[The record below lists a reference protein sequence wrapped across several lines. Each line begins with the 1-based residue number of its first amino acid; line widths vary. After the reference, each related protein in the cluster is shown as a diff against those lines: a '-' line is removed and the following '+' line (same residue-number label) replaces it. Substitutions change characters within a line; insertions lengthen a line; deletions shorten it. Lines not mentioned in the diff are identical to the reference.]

1 MQQKKPTDLVLYLRL
16 LSYVKPY
23 LRIFLVAV
31 VAMAVLALTSPAIA
45 ALFKNIT
52 EGVFQQAEVDLMRR
66 VVLPLILVF
75 FVAAVSSYVSRYA
88 LAWVAERL
96 VMDLRVEMFKRLL
109 QLSCA
114 DLDRHTG
121 LAAAIGSSPGI
132 DASSWRKRTFK
143 IVSVD
148 DRTGE
153 VLSLKHRSLSADD

>member
-1 MQQKKPTDLVLYLRL
+1 M
-16 LSYVKPY
+16 YVKDAARAAAAY
-23 LRIFLVAV
+23 VAD
-31 VAMAVLALTSPAIA
+31 
-45 ALFKNIT
+45 LFAE
-52 EGVFQQAEVDLMRR
+52 EGIHHIGLEEVTFDDEKKVWNVTMG
-66 VVLPLILVF
+66 F
-75 FVAAVSSYVSRYA
+75 FR
-88 LAWVAERL
+88 
-96 VMDLRVEMFKRLL
+96 
-109 QLSCA
+109 